1 MPSLSFV
8 TAVLAL
14 ALPFATSVSAAS
26 HFSHPRL
33 SRSHARVASRALP
46 RSGRR
51 LHSRGTEATLKC
63 LTEHTFALCDGSNC
77 TDMGPVAAG
86 TKCVDGAIT
95 WDTSSEASTQD
106 SNAASAGVESVPVPV
121 VASVST
127 TTTAPAASS
136 ASTSTESD
144 ATTTGGAKA
153 GVQLH
158 VDTSNSDDDYVCDD
172 DSSDSSAA
180 GTPWADR
187 GQASAT
193 DSADSADSTDSTPVA
208 TPTGAAATADFAAV
222 SPAASSSSSAADNVE
237 LFVSTTATT
246 SSAPT
251 TTTTTEAPAQTS
263 AAPPS
268 SGGGQVYNGKA
279 TYYYQYG
286 VAGSC
291 GVYNSDSTYIV
302 ALSYQIV
309 DNGAHCGQKV
319 SIKNT
324 ANGKSITATVADTC
338 PSCEASH
345 LDLSE
350 GAFLALGDLSSGVLP
365 IEWSFQ

>member
-1 MPSLSFV
+1 MPSLSFL

-33 SRSHARVASRALP
+33 SRSHARVVSRALP

-77 TDMGPVAAG
+77 TDMGSVAAG

-106 SNAASAGVESVPVPV
+106 SNAASAGVESVPAPV

-127 TTTAPAASS
+127 PTTTAAASS
-136 ASTSTESD
+136 ASASTGSD

-172 DSSDSSAA
+172 ESSDSSSDSSAA

-193 DSADSADSTDSTPVA
+193 DSADSANSADSTPVA

-237 LFVSTTATT
+237 LFVSTTTTTT

-251 TTTTTEAPAQTS
+251 TTATTEAPAQTS

-291 GVYNSDSTYIV
+291 GVYNSDSVSWRNLQRLSFSRVALILLFAPPQQTYIV

-319 SIKNT
+319 KLDPAKAFI
-324 ANGKSITATVADTC
+324 
-338 PSCEASH
+338 PSGS
-345 LDLSE
+345 
-350 GAFLALGDLSSGVLP
+350 
-365 IEWSFQ
+365 

>member
-14 ALPFATSVSAAS
+14 ALPFATSVSATS

-33 SRSHARVASRALP
+33 SRSHARAVSRALP

-51 LHSRGTEATLKC
+51 LVSRGNEATLKC

-77 TDMGPVAAG
+77 TDMGSVAAG

-121 VASVST
+121 IASVST
-127 TTTAPAASS
+127 TTTTPAAPS

-158 VDTSNSDDDYVCDD
+158 VDTSNSDGGDDYVCDD
-172 DSSDSSAA
+172 ETSDSSAA

-187 GQASAT
+187 GGASAT
-193 DSADSADSTDSTPVA
+193 DSAASGDSTPVA

-222 SPAASSSSSAADNVE
+222 SPATSSSSSSSSAAENVE
-237 LFVSTTATT
+237 LFVSTTTTT

-251 TTTTTEAPAQTS
+251 TTTTSEAPAQTS
-263 AAPPS
+263 APPS

-291 GVYNSDSTYIV
+291 GVYNSDS
-302 ALSYQIV
+302 
-309 DNGAHCGQKV
+309 V
-319 SIKNT
+319 SWR
-324 ANGKSITATVADTC
+324 DLRRF
-338 PSCEASH
+338 PSW
-345 LDLSE
+345 
-350 GAFLALGDLSSGVLP
+350 G
-365 IEWSFQ
+365 